1 MGPEKLAKTAVAAL
15 EDIKGRD
22 IVVFNVAKKTALFD
36 KVIVASGDSNRQ
48 VRALANNV
56 CEEVKKGGGRVFSIE
71 GAQTG
76 EWVLVD
82 LGAVIVHVMQ
92 PAIRQYYNLEEI
104 WGDKAV
110 KMKLG
115 VDGAAQRSLP
125 KAEPAKKVAA
135 KKAVARKAPAKKA
148 AAKKTPAARKAAP
161 AKKAAPRR
169 KA

>member
-22 IVVFNVAKKTALFD
+22 IVVFNVTKRTALFD

-56 CEEVKKGGGRVFSIE
+56 SEEVKKGGGRVLSIE

-104 WGDKAV
+104 WGTPQRPVAV
-110 KMKLG
+110 KS
-115 VDGAAQRSLP
+115 AAGKESAR
-125 KAEPAKKVAA
+125 
-135 KKAVARKAPAKKA
+135 KKAPRKTAVRKPVSRRAVAK
-148 AAKKTPAARKAAP
+148 
-161 AKKAAPRR
+161 
-169 KA
+169 